1 MAFAKH
7 RRVVIGTILTLL
19 FAAAVLLILYILSKL
34 VDIWWYRSLGYE
46 FYFLQRTLYSYT
58 VFIGVTLVFMGFF
71 FINLRLASR
80 LLSIETID
88 RDPGDMSRTARVY
101 HRFRAGSL
109 YFSLPLSL
117 GLAIV
122 IALPLYRNWE
132 MFLFYIF
139 GPAAGVPD
147 PVFGKDVSYYLFSFP
162 IYRLIQSRLLLCFII
177 LFLGLALLYWIEGR
191 LMARENRRLPSAAR
205 WHLSIILLLTFLIES
220 WDFILQRNAL
230 VYKSSYAP
238 FFYGPGFVDMKIVV
252 PLIWL
257 QVFFWT
263 GSIFCLVLV
272 IHKNKGRKVFA
283 ALLLGFLIILGAR
296 SFDFLPRIIKKYVV
310 EPNEFALEE
319 PYIANNI
326 ESTQQ
331 AYRLKEVELRN
342 FNPEQIPVGDIDP
355 RVDDILRN
363 IPLWEEPIMTPVL
376 EQLQQLRRYY
386 RFSTVSVDRYT
397 IQDKYAQV
405 FVAPRELDY
414 RDLPGDVQSWTNL
427 HLTYTHGYGAT
438 MTPATQSGGS
448 PMVWYMQDMPIR
460 SDYGLSV
467 EEPRIYFG
475 LYKTPYS
482 IAPNDTGEL
491 DYPKGKDN
499 VTNDYQ
505 GTGGVP
511 VSSIF
516 RKLVFALHFR
526 DRNLFLTT
534 RVTAESKILFR
545 RNILDRI
552 RTITPFLV
560 LDQTPYVVAN
570 SRGIFWIQDAYTTS
584 YWYPAATPMD
594 MNGTHLNYI
603 RNSIKIVVDAY
614 NGNVDY
620 YLYDPEDP
628 IAKAYSRI
636 YPGLFKDKSDIPADI
651 RAHVRYPL
659 DIFDIQMQIYNKYHQ
674 TDPKTFYM
682 QEDLWA
688 YAEVSH
694 QNSIEPLKPYFM
706 SLNLF
711 EPDRLDFVQLVPTIP
726 NGRSNLRAV
735 ATVGCDE
742 PNYGK
747 ILVYEFPKTEL
758 VHGPAQ
764 IVATINAEPDIAQQF
779 TLWDQAGSEV
789 IRGRIIILPI
799 LGMVFYI
806 QPVYLISTFQVKTPE
821 LQRVIVSGG
830 QLAVMEK
837 SIDEAFRNLVRRM
850 KTEQQ
855 QVEKRFPP
863 SSPEAQQQPTDSP
876 SPTPAPDSAG
886 D

>member
-1 MAFAKH
+1 MGFVK
-7 RRVVIGTILTLL
+7 RRNVIIGTILTLL
-19 FAAAVLLILYILSKL
+19 AAAVVLLILYTLSKL

-46 FYFLQRTLYSYT
+46 FYFWQRTLYSTT
-58 VFIGVTLVFMGFF
+58 VFIVVTLIFTGFF

-80 LLSIETID
+80 LLSVEATD
-88 RDPGDMSRTARVY
+88 RDPGDMSRTARAY

-109 YFSLPLSL
+109 YFSLPLAL
-117 GLAIV
+117 CLAIV

-139 GPAAGVPD
+139 GPAAGIQE
-147 PVFGKDVSYYLFSFP
+147 PVFGRDVSYYLFSFP
-162 IYRLIQSRLLLCFII
+162 IYQLIQSRLLLCFII
-177 LFLGLALLYWIEGR
+177 LFLGLALLYLIEGR
-191 LMARENRRLPSAAR
+191 LLARQNRSLPAAAK
-205 WHLSIILLLTFLIES
+205 WHLSIILLVTFLIES
-220 WDFILQRNAL
+220 WDLILQRNAL
-230 VYKSSYAP
+230 VYKTSYAP
-238 FFYGPGFVDMKIVV
+238 LFYGPGFVDMKIIV
-252 PLIWL
+252 PLIWM
-257 QVFFWT
+257 QVLFWT

-272 IHKNKGRKVFA
+272 IHKNRGRKVFA
-283 ALLLGFLIILGAR
+283 ALLLGFLIVLGAR
-296 SFDFLPRIIKKYVV
+296 SFDFLPRLLKKYVV

-326 ESTQQ
+326 ESTLQ
-331 AYRLKEVELRN
+331 AYRLKTVEFRN
-342 FNPEQIPVGDIDP
+342 FNPQEVPVADIDP
-355 RVDDILRN
+355 RLDDILRN

-386 RFSTVSVDRYT
+386 RFPTVTVDRYT
-397 IQDKYAQV
+397 VQDKYAQV

-414 RDLPGDVQSWTNL
+414 RNLPGDVQSWTNL

-438 MTPATQSGGS
+438 MTPANQSGGS
-448 PMVWYMQDMPIR
+448 PMVWYMQDIPIR

-467 EEPRIYFG
+467 GQPRIYFG
-475 LYKTPYS
+475 LHSTPYA

-499 VTNDYQ
+499 VTVDYQ
-505 GTGGVP
+505 GKGGVP

-516 RKLVFALHFR
+516 KKVVFAWYFR

-534 RVTAESKILFR
+534 RLTDESKILFR

-552 RTITPFLV
+552 RTITPFLA

-584 YWYPAATPMD
+584 YWYPAATPME
-594 MNGTHLNYI
+594 MNGTHLNYV

-614 NGNVDY
+614 NGSVDY

-636 YPGLFKDKSDIPADI
+636 YPGLFKDKAEMPADI
-651 RAHVRYPL
+651 RAHVRYPR
-659 DIFDIQMQIYNKYHQ
+659 DIFDIQMRIFNKYHQ

-694 QNSIEPLKPYFM
+694 QNSIEPMRPYYM
-706 SLNLF
+706 TLNLF
-711 EPDRLDFVQLVPTIP
+711 QNDRLDFLQLVPTIP
-726 NGRSNLRAV
+726 NGRSNLRAL
-735 ATVGCDE
+735 AAAGCDE

-747 ILVYEFPKTEL
+747 ILVYEFPKAEL
-758 VHGPAQ
+758 VRGPAQ
-764 IVATINAEPDIAQQF
+764 IVATINEEPQIAQQI

-789 IRGRIIILPI
+789 VRGRIIILPVMGTI
-799 LGMVFYI
+799 FYI
-806 QPVYLISTFQVKTPE
+806 QPVYLISTYQVKTPE

-837 SIDEAFRNLVRRM
+837 SLDEAFRKLVQLMQSEM
-850 KTEQQ
+850 K
-855 QVEKRFPP
+855 QVEKHFPTTP
-863 SSPEAQQQPTDSP
+863 PETQQQPAGSP
-876 SPTPAPDSAG
+876 
-886 D
+886 

>member
-1 MAFAKH
+1 MASAK
-7 RRVVIGTILTLL
+7 RRVVLGSVIALI
-19 FAAAVLLILYILSKL
+19 AAAFVLLILYTLSKL
-34 VDIWWYRSLGYE
+34 VDIWWFRSLEYE
-46 FYFLQRTLYSYT
+46 FYFWQRTLYRYT
-58 VFIGVTLVFMGFF
+58 VFLLVTLIFTGFF
-71 FINLRLASR
+71 LINLRLASR
-80 LLSIETID
+80 IMTVEASNLKSGE
-88 RDPGDMSRTARVY
+88 GSRSARVY
-101 HRFRAGSL
+101 HRLRAGSL
-109 YFSLPLSL
+109 YFTLPLALVLS
-117 GLAIV
+117 IV

-139 GPAAGVPD
+139 GPAAGIQD

-191 LMARENRRLPSAAR
+191 LLAREKRQLPVTAR

-220 WDFILQRNAL
+220 WDLILQRNAL

-238 FFYGPGFVDMKIVV
+238 LFYGPGFVDMKIIV

-263 GSIFCLVLV
+263 GAIFCLVLV

-283 ALLLGFLIILGAR
+283 ALLLGFLIVLGAR
-296 SFDFLPRIIKKYVV
+296 AFDFLPRLIKKYVV

-326 ESTQQ
+326 EATQQ
-331 AYRLKEVELRN
+331 AYRLKKVEFRN
-342 FNPEQIPVGDIDP
+342 FNPAEAPVADIDP
-355 RVDDILRN
+355 RMDAILRN

-397 IQDKYAQV
+397 IQGDYSQV

-414 RDLPGDVQSWTNL
+414 RDLPGDVQTWTNL

-438 MTPATQSGGS
+438 MTPANQSGGS

-467 EEPRIYFG
+467 AQPRIYYG
-475 LYKTPYS
+475 LYKTPYVV
-482 IAPNDTGEL
+482 APNDTGEL
-491 DYPKGKDN
+491 DYPQGKDN
-499 VTNDYQ
+499 VTDDYK
-505 GTGGVP
+505 GKGGVS
-511 VSSIF
+511 VSSF
-516 RKLVFALHFR
+516 FKKLVFAWYFR

-534 RVTAESKILFR
+534 RVTDESKILLR

-552 RTITPFLV
+552 QTITPYLV

-584 YWYPAATPMD
+584 HWYPAATPME
-594 MNGTHLNYI
+594 MNGIHLNYL

-614 NGNVDY
+614 NGTVDY
-620 YLYDPEDP
+620 YLFDPEDP
-628 IAKAYSRI
+628 IARAYSRI
-636 YPGLFKDKSDIPADI
+636 YPGLFKDKTEMPADI

-659 DIFDIQMQIYNKYHQ
+659 DIFDIQMRIYNKYHQ

-694 QNSIEPLKPYFM
+694 QNKIEPMKPYYM
-706 SLNLF
+706 TLNLF
-711 EPDRLDFVQLVPTIP
+711 DPDRLDFLQLVPTIP
-726 NGRSNLRAV
+726 NGRSNLRAL
-735 ATVGCDE
+735 AAVGCDE

-747 ILVYEFPKTEL
+747 ILIYEFPKAEL
-758 VHGPAQ
+758 VRGPAQ
-764 IVATINAEPDIAQQF
+764 IVATINEEPDIAEQF
-779 TLWDQAGSEV
+779 TLWNQAGSEV
-789 IRGRIIILPI
+789 VRGRIIVLPMQ
-799 LGMVFYI
+799 GTVFYI
-806 QPVYLISTFQVKTPE
+806 QPVFLISTYQVKTPE

-837 SIDEAFRNLVRRM
+837 SIDEAIKILVQRM
-850 KTEQQ
+850 QTEQQ
-855 QVEKRFPP
+855 QVEEQFPP
-863 SSPEAQQQPTDSP
+863 TPPEDPQQIK
-876 SPTPAPDSAG
+876 
-886 D
+886 